1 MLVCSILHTSIV
13 DSDIGH
19 TSIELANIA
28 HTGIAHTNIMHT
40 DTVHTNMVYTSI
52 EGEGFCRGVFTA
64 EVNWGN
70 LDFNYSYFFLP
81 WPPLLHIIY
90 PIINER
96 RIKVMVRSNKYKF
109 PPEFRE

>member
-13 DSDIGH
+13 DSDIEH
-19 TSIELANIA
+19 TDIVHTDIVHTNIV
-28 HTGIAHTNIMHT
+28 HTNIMHT

-70 LDFNYSYFFLP
+70 LDFNYSYFFFALAAFIAYNP
-81 WPPLLHIIY
+81 ATF
-90 PIINER
+90 R
-96 RIKVMVRSNKYKF
+96 RIKVMVRSNIC
-109 PPEFRE
+109 